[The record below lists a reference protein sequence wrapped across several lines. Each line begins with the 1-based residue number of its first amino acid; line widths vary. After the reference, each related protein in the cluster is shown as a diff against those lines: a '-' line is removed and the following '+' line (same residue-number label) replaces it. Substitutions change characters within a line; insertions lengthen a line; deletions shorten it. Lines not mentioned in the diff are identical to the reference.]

1 MSIDSIK
8 EAQAGVVAFIS
19 ESGNSQHQ
27 IAMECGLEDSVLS
40 QFLRNTYPGNMAKVA
55 DTLNKYLM
63 LAKERLNIPETRCF
77 YKGLG
82 NTKVVLAAANLA
94 HRHCG
99 IVLIRG
105 DSGAGKTTAL
115 QYYVS
120 QNAGVLFVTADSGTK
135 TASAILSE
143 IAAASGKRMC
153 GNKQRL
159 MKSLVDYLRGTKR
172 LLIIDEADQL
182 TLDALQAVRSLND
195 KAGIGIVL
203 AGNNKLYQQMVSGVR
218 GGEFDQIRTRILL
231 KPDVRN
237 EYTESE
243 MHGVFPDSDDQY
255 AMVLKGFANKTSL
268 REAAQLYSF
277 AKECAKVQGCK
288 VSAAFLKKIMEEI
301 K

>member
-1 MSIDSIK
+1 M
-8 EAQAGVVAFIS
+8 
-19 ESGNSQHQ
+19 
-27 IAMECGLEDSVLS
+27 
-40 QFLRNTYPGNMAKVA
+40 
-55 DTLNKYLM
+55 
-63 LAKERLNIPETRCF
+63 
-77 YKGLG
+77 
-82 NTKVVLAAANLA
+82 
-94 HRHCG
+94 
-99 IVLIRG
+99 
-105 DSGAGKTTAL
+105 
-115 QYYVS
+115 
-120 QNAGVLFVTADSGTK
+120 
-135 TASAILSE
+135 
-143 IAAASGKRMC
+143 
-153 GNKQRL
+153 
-159 MKSLVDYLRGTKR
+159 
-172 LLIIDEADQL
+172 
-182 TLDALQAVRSLND
+182 RSLND

-243 MHGVFPDSDDQY
+243 MHGVFPDSDDQC